1 MFIAMKERRTCSKGL
16 INADLEG
23 MQERQNSKNLEQ
35 LVHVYLVLVADS

>member
-23 MQERQNSKNLEQ
+23 MQGRQNSKNLEQ
-35 LVHVYLVLVADS
+35 LVHVFLVLVADF